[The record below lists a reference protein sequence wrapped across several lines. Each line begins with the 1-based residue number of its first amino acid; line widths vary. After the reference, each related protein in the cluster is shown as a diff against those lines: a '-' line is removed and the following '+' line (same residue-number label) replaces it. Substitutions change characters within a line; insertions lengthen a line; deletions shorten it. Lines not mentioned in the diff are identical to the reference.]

1 MRRAALFNLLFRPL
15 SIGFV
20 ALFVPVAIVLL
31 FGMGLK
37 GPAAFIEDSFLV
49 CAVMGTF
56 VGGSIAEASRCSF
69 AWTLPRYRRA
79 LLGEFVLCGAVVSGV
94 AGLIATGIGTIP
106 HGGLVAVAVAFAAF
120 SLGGALGL
128 VPESPLLFPIGFV
141 VLFASLSTAH
151 AAAVSAAA
159 ASAPV
164 VTIVVALALS
174 ALALWLAFGRRTFR
188 WSALTGPRQPGRE
201 IWHEWPKVPWWP
213 RHGAWFARR
222 APQAPSRARY
232 VGSSVLRG
240 VACDSRATKRATWLA
255 GLTVCALL
263 FVVFGPSARYGVP
276 WAGLPD
282 LWMVLMLVALMTAQR
297 SRGSALRIALP
308 WSRRHHFAVA
318 FVSDLWNVLT
328 FLLVTGPALAAAG
341 AIGDPGTLG
350 ALVRGIAV
358 TAFFLPAFQW
368 LSGPPI
374 GGRWTAQIVVLVLGF
389 VLLMVYIVT
398 LNLVVSNLPK
408 LMSSSVAQAFAL
420 GLLLAGSQALNWRG
434 LKHYFTDCDLTGGAT

>member
-1 MRRAALFNLLFRPL
+1 MRRGALFNLSFRPL
-15 SIGFV
+15 LIGLA
-20 ALFVPVAIVLL
+20 ALFVPVAIVML
-31 FGMGLK
+31 FGMGVW
-37 GPAAFIEDSFLV
+37 GPAGSIEASFLAFLV
-49 CAVMGTF
+49 CGLMGKVF
-56 VGGSIAEASRCSF
+56 GGSVADASRCSF
-69 AWTLPRYRRA
+69 AWTLPRYRRV

-94 AGLIATGIGTIP
+94 AGLIATVIGTIP

-174 ALALWLAFGRRTFR
+174 ALALWPAFGRRTFR
-188 WSALTGPRQPGRE
+188 WSALTGPRQSGRE

-222 APQAPSRARY
+222 APQAPSRPRY

-263 FVVFGPSARYGVP
+263 FVVFGPSALYGAP
-276 WAGLPD
+276 
-282 LWMVLMLVALMTAQR
+282 
-297 SRGSALRIALP
+297 
-308 WSRRHHFAVA
+308 
-318 FVSDLWNVLT
+318 
-328 FLLVTGPALAAAG
+328 
-341 AIGDPGTLG
+341 
-350 ALVRGIAV
+350 
-358 TAFFLPAFQW
+358 
-368 LSGPPI
+368 
-374 GGRWTAQIVVLVLGF
+374 
-389 VLLMVYIVT
+389 
-398 LNLVVSNLPK
+398 
-408 LMSSSVAQAFAL
+408 
-420 GLLLAGSQALNWRG
+420 
-434 LKHYFTDCDLTGGAT
+434 